1 MMRLKDM
8 LFAAMMAAITAVM
21 GLFPGIPLPGGVPI
35 VLQNMGIMLA
45 GSLLGK
51 RGGGLSILLFVL
63 LVASGLPLLSGGR
76 GGLGVLAGTSGGY
89 ILSWP
94 LMAFLIGWL
103 TERGPLSFRRLFLA
117 NLAGGL
123 FNYACGAAWLA
134 VVANL
139 TFTQALMAGVLPF
152 LPGDLIKMAIAA
164 FLALG
169 IHRAYPQLL
178 QNDKFNPPAGQ
189 QKEGR

>member
-1 MMRLKDM
+1 MQMKEM
-8 LFAAMMAAITAVM
+8 LFAAMMAAMTAVM
-21 GLFPGIPLPGGVPI
+21 GLFPGVPLPGGVPI

-63 LVASGLPLLSGGR
+63 LVAAGLPLLSGGR
-76 GGLGVLAGTSGGY
+76 GGLGVFVGRSGGY

-103 TERGPLSFRRLFLA
+103 TEKGPLTFRRLFLA

-123 FNYACGAAWLA
+123 FNYVCGTAWLA
-134 VVANL
+134 TVANL

-152 LPGDLIKMAIAA
+152 LPGDLIKMAVAS

-169 IHRAYPQLL
+169 IHRAAPHL
-178 QNDKFNPPAGQ
+178 F
-189 QKEGR
+189 GRNSTNTPDIQPTSHSR

>member
-1 MMRLKDM
+1 MRMKDM

-51 RGGGLSILLFVL
+51 RGGGLAILLFVL
-63 LVASGLPLLSGGR
+63 LVAAGLPLLSGGR
-76 GGLGVLAGTSGGY
+76 GGLGVIAGPSGGY

-103 TERGPLSFRRLFLA
+103 AERGSLSFRRLFLA

-123 FNYACGAAWLA
+123 FNYVCGTAWLA

-139 TFTQALMAGVLPF
+139 TFTQALVAGVLPF
-152 LPGDLIKMAIAA
+152 IPGDLVKMAIAA

-169 IHRAYPQLL
+169 IHRAAPHLFSRNNNQAPEI
-178 QNDKFNPPAGQ
+178 QPTSHNH
-189 QKEGR
+189 

>member
-1 MMRLKDM
+1 MRMKDM

-63 LVASGLPLLSGGR
+63 LVAAGLPLLSGGR
-76 GGLGVLAGTSGGY
+76 GGLGVLAGPSGGY

-103 TERGPLSFRRLFLA
+103 AERGTLSFRRLFLA

-123 FNYACGAAWLA
+123 FNYVCGTAWLA

-139 TFTQALMAGVLPF
+139 TFTKALMAGVLPF
-152 LPGDLIKMAIAA
+152 IPGDLIKMAIAA

-169 IHRAYPQLL
+169 IHRAAPHL
-178 QNDKFNPPAGQ
+178 F
-189 QKEGR
+189 GRNHNHAPSMQPTSHNH

>member
-1 MMRLKDM
+1 MQMKDM

-51 RGGGLSILLFVL
+51 RNGALAILLFVL
-63 LVASGLPLLSGGR
+63 LVAAGLPLLSGGR
-76 GGLGVLAGTSGGY
+76 GGLSVLAGPSGGY
-89 ILSWP
+89 IASWP
-94 LMAFLIGWL
+94 IMAFLIGWL
-103 TERGPLSFRRLFLA
+103 AERGSLSFRRLFLA

-123 FNYACGAAWLA
+123 FNYVCGTAWLA
-134 VVANL
+134 AVANL
-139 TFTQALMAGVLPF
+139 TFTKALMAGVIPF
-152 LPGDLIKMAIAA
+152 IPGDLIKMAIAA

-169 IHRAYPQLL
+169 IHRAAPHM
-178 QNDKFNPPAGQ
+178 F
-189 QKEGR
+189 GRNNQAKATQPTSHTR